1 LGRSSAAGATPS
13 AKEFAVA
20 EFPWT
25 IDIDQAL
32 YERAAERARSENQ
45 HLDQVV
51 LGLLSRWVSAPA
63 TTYHV
68 YTIRSGDS
76 LAQIAA
82 RFYGDSKLYAP
93 LAKFNNITDVTLLRV
108 GQEIRIPPRNELIL
122 VPIPGSPVKEPT
134 QPITGWPAPLR
145 IEFIQSPHYNERPS
159 DARIWTIV
167 IHATAND
174 SLEGVIRWFTNPT
187 SLVSAHYN
195 IGKDGRIVQMA
206 REDQRAWHAGKSV
219 WKDVPDVND
228 YSVGIELVNKNDGVT
243 PYPGT
248 QYRACVRLCRNLT
261 RQYDIAVEDIM
272 GHLDISL
279 TGKTDPAGLDLEQ
292 LRRDVA
298 AA

>member
-1 LGRSSAAGATPS
+1 
-13 AKEFAVA
+13 VA

-25 IDIDQAL
+25 IDIDRAL

-45 HLDQVV
+45 HLDQIVR
-51 LGLLSRWVSAPA
+51 GLLSRWASAPA
-63 TTYHV
+63 ATYQV
-68 YTIRSGDS
+68 YAIRSGDS

-82 RFYGDSKLYAP
+82 KFYGDSKLYAP
-93 LAKFNNITDVTLLRV
+93 LADFNGITDVTLLRV
-108 GQEIRIPPRNELIL
+108 GQEIRIPPRNELIPA
-122 VPIPGSPVKEPT
+122 PIPESPFKEPT
-134 QPITGWPAPLR
+134 QPVTGWSPLR
-145 IEFIQSPHYNERPS
+145 IEFIQSPHYDERPS
-159 DARIWTIV
+159 NARIWTIV

-219 WKDVPDVND
+219 WKDVPDVNH
-228 YSVGIELVNKNDGVT
+228 YSVGIELVNKNDGIT
-243 PYPGT
+243 PYPEA

-261 RQYDIAVEDIM
+261 RQYDIAVEDIV

-292 LRRDVA
+292 LRRDVLA
-298 AA
+298 A